1 MLATMRA
8 VSAWSPSVM
17 KTLPPSP
24 IAGMSTTCNAFWSG
38 ELNDFAFFNPA
49 HADQYLERAVLVC
62 HWKYLF
68 VVLLQ

>member
-24 IAGMSTTCNAFWSG
+24 IADMSTTCNAFWSG
-38 ELNDFAFFNPA
+38 ELNDFVFPDPPP
-49 HADQYLERAVLVC
+49 HPHVDQFLERAVLVC
-62 HWKYLF
+62 DWK
-68 VVLLQ
+68 